1 MPLLQEPCGVYP
13 GKRPEAGVR
22 GGPPWFGA
30 IVLSDPLEL
39 VEMKGVKFVEKLGF
53 PNIFWIRKKKL
64 LGS

>member
-30 IVLSDPLEL
+30 IVFSKSREND
-39 VEMKGVKFVEKLGF
+39 VKFVEKLGF
-53 PNIFWIRKKKL
+53 PNIFGSEKKTY
-64 LGS
+64 